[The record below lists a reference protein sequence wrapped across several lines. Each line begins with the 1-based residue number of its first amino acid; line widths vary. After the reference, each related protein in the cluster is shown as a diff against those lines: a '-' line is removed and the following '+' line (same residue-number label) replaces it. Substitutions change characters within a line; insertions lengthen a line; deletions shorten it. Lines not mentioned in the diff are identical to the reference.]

1 MAIAHVKLTEEEMR
15 ALEETAREE
24 GRSVPDLIHSG
35 VEPLL
40 RRRARKDGDEIL
52 EAPPDEPSGAHPI
65 FRKIGKIDR
74 RALYRPQTPSSG
86 INAIIGRWPGDESEE
101 EILAALEKLS

>member
-1 MAIAHVKLTEEEMR
+1 MAIAHVKLTDEEMK

-40 RRRARKDGDEIL
+40 RRHARRNGDESG
-52 EAPPDEPSGAHPI
+52 EAPPDEPTGSYLSS
-65 FRKIGKIDR
+65 FRKLDR

-86 INAIIGRWPGDESEE
+86 INAIMGRWPGDESEE